1 MRIVLI
7 VLIVLLSFSCKDNTI
22 QKFDWMLGSWVRTN
36 EDANKSTFE
45 YWSKKSSEEYIGLG
59 CTVKNG
65 DTIFKENMRIIKI
78 DEKWSFEVTGVNE
91 NSTVFLITDLTENGF
106 VSENEMNKF
115 PKKIAYYLDGEV
127 LIAKIS
133 DKDTEIPFLFKKYN

>member
-1 MRIVLI
+1 MRIILI
-7 VLIVLLSFSCKDNTI
+7 ILIVLLCFSCKDNTI

-106 VSENEMNKF
+106 VSENEMNEF
-115 PKKIAYYLDGEV
+115 PKKITYYLDGEV